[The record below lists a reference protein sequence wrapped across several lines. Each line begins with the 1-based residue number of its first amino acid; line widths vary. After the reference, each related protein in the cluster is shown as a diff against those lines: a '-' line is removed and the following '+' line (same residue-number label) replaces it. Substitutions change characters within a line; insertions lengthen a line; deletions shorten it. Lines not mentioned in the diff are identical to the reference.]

1 MYYKQYFFLLIL
13 VAWGLGNSQSL
24 LWYNLSYND
33 KYFFHKNDINSKSC
47 VWGLNRGQGC
57 EVLKR
62 PKTGLKC
69 KCQRTRR
76 DPRGRKENR
85 NLPICCLLSRYSEER
100 VMGTDFFWR
109 LFGILDILCDTQP
122 VTHTPV
128 LRQTL
133 TDSPQCIFSLWKWGK
148 MFQGWNR
155 KTQSFNG
162 WKSALFFPTRVL
174 TQAIFCIH
182 KIQTIHCK

>member
-85 NLPICCLLSRYSEER
+85 DLPICCLLSRYSEER

-133 TDSPQCIFSLWKWGK
+133 VCLLILHSVYFLCGNEERCFKAGTGKPKASMGENRHFFSPLEY
-148 MFQGWNR
+148 
-155 KTQSFNG
+155 
-162 WKSALFFPTRVL
+162 
-174 TQAIFCIH
+174 
-182 KIQTIHCK
+182 